1 MGNTLEAV
9 HLLEVTLKNLLSNYD
24 FLIKENQILLQNNS
38 KLQHQLLEKEQILV
52 NQKKEYDMLKIA
64 KAIEGSS
71 TDTKNTK
78 LKINA
83 LIREIDKC
91 IIQLQE

>member
-38 KLQHQLLEKEQILV
+38 KLQHQVLE
-52 NQKKEYDMLKIA
+52 
-64 KAIEGSS
+64 
-71 TDTKNTK
+71 

-83 LIREIDKC
+83 LIRDIDKC